1 MAGTGGRQVTGEN
14 GKNPSDRKVCY
25 VMVMEGFGLRDN
37 CRIIADSTTSGQ
49 SGLSTFDQSQ
59 GIGFSPCPEFGIYK
73 WPLFFPWPT
82 IIMWCWSGV
91 LKLSSSKVSGV

>member
-37 CRIIADSTTSGQ
+37 CRIIAVTFNFLIAGFCAEIPRGGSSANKIDRVTLLTTF
-49 SGLSTFDQSQ
+49 T
-59 GIGFSPCPEFGIYK
+59 
-73 WPLFFPWPT
+73 
-82 IIMWCWSGV
+82 
-91 LKLSSSKVSGV
+91 